1 MSDAKIIGITAN
13 HGRPPLSR
21 PASIQAVPDLLK
33 RDLSHI
39 STERLRALAE
49 RYQRRMTIT
58 PQDREVQMKWQFVGN
73 EIGLRQL
80 VADIEKDL
88 SGGEQ

>member
-1 MSDAKIIGITAN
+1 MTDAKIIGITET
-13 HGRPPLSR
+13 HGKPPLR
-21 PASIQAVPDLLK
+21 PLALHPVPDLLK

-39 STERLRALAE
+39 STERLKALAE